1 MARQEWLHIQCFG
14 NEGLMPRE
22 LPSDE
27 RVVTLSAPPSPN
39 FQEEEWGWRLTQ
51 SPLAND
57 LIDCA
62 SILKSS

>member
-1 MARQEWLHIQCFG
+1 
-14 NEGLMPRE
+14 MPRE